1 MLSDGM
7 AQKISQIPVTL
18 SRGSEAMEKISG
30 SRNLVQWGGKLYVE
44 EEDILNYKENE
55 IELYIYV

>member
-1 MLSDGM
+1 M